1 MMMQTNMDH
10 IICFNHHRPVIAV
23 MVAYQVQRTG
33 MTVEMGGGEEPPL
46 SVWSGGNQGTDLDA
60 LERRNDSRDGD
71 DQILYGRV
79 GEG

>member
-10 IICFNHHRPVIAV
+10 IICFNHRRPVIAV

-46 SVWSGGNQGTDLDA
+46 SVGSSGNQCTDLDV
-60 LERRNDSRDGD
+60 LE
-71 DQILYGRV
+71 
-79 GEG
+79 